1 LSAYFFDT
9 SALVKRYVNE
19 TGSAWVDDLTDL
31 AAGNDIYILRIT
43 EIEVTS
49 AVTRRRRGGSLSVTD
64 AATVLAQFRQD
75 LANEY
80 HVVEVTPVI
89 LAAAVSLVETH
100 GLRAYDAV
108 QLAAV
113 SALNAYRITLSLSDL
128 TLVSADQE
136 LNAAAATDGLT
147 VEDPNAHP

>member
-1 LSAYFFDT
+1 MPAYFFDT

-31 AAGNDIYILRIT
+31 AAGNDIYILRMT
-43 EIEVTS
+43 EVEVTS
-49 AVTRRRRGGSLSVTD
+49 AVTRRRRGGTLSVTA

-80 HVVEVTPVI
+80 QVVEVTPAI
-89 LAAAVSLVETH
+89 LAAAVPLVETH

-108 QLAAV
+108 QFAAA
-113 SALNAYRITLSLSDL
+113 SALNAYRVALSLSDL
-128 TLVSADQE
+128 ILVSADQE
-136 LNAAAATDGLT
+136 LNAAAATAGLT